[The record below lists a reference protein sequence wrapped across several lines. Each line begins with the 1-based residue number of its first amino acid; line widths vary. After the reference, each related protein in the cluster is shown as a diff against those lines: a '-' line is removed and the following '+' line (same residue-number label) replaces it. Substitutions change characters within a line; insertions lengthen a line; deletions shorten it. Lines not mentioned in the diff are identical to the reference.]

1 MPASPCRGPCHY
13 SKSVRK
19 AITRLALTDLA
30 SRAKV
35 RRLERS
41 MKLSNQAIIIAA
53 GAVILSISFG
63 IRSVFGVVLDP
74 ISDTYGWPRE
84 VFSLSMAIQNMVWGL
99 GQPFFGWIADRFGD
113 RKALWLGF
121 AAYLVGMLISVYGS
135 TPMMQHTGAG
145 VMVGF
150 GVSGTAFGIILS
162 VVGRA
167 TPEEKRSQ
175 ALALAAA
182 FGSIGQMLMP
192 ALTGV
197 LVEMLGW
204 QTALL
209 VITLFLIPMAMC
221 IPFMKAQMVAGNAA
235 QSDDLSTPDLLKRAF
250 GHSSYLLLTAGFFV
264 CGFHVAFIGA
274 HFPAFVAEVC
284 ATPEGPATELGALT
298 LSIVGVANFVGTLI
312 VGQLGARLPKP
323 WILSAIYA
331 LRALVIF
338 VFISFPFTPLTVII
352 FSVCMGLLWLT
363 TVPLTSGLV
372 ATMFGPRHMGTLY
385 GIVFLSHQVG
395 SFIGIYM
402 GGRVY
407 DLYGNY
413 DLIWYA
419 SIALGI
425 FSAIVHLPVR
435 DRAWSPAPA

>member
-1 MPASPCRGPCHY
+1 
-13 SKSVRK
+13 
-19 AITRLALTDLA
+19 
-30 SRAKV
+30 
-35 RRLERS
+35 
-41 MKLSNQAIIIAA
+41 MKLSNQMTIIAA
-53 GAVILSISFG
+53 GAIVLSLSFG
-63 IRSVFGVVLDP
+63 IRSVFGVMLDP
-74 ISDTYGWPRE
+74 ISNTYDWPRE
-84 VFSLSMAIQNMVWGL
+84 IFSLSMAIQNIVWGL
-99 GQPFFGWIADRFGD
+99 GQPVFGWISDRYGD
-113 RKALWLGF
+113 RRALWLGF
-121 AAYLVGMLISVYGS
+121 AVYMVGMLISVYGQ
-135 TPMMQHTGAG
+135 TPLMQHTGAG
-145 VMVGF
+145 VLVGL

-175 ALALAAA
+175 ALALTAA
-182 FGSIGQMLMP
+182 FGSVGQMVLP
-192 ALTGV
+192 ALSGL
-197 LVEMLGW
+197 LVDVMGW
-204 QTALL
+204 QMALL
-209 VITLFLIPMAMC
+209 VIAMMLLPMAAC
-221 IPFMKAQMVAGNAA
+221 IPFLKAEIPPGNASS
-235 QSDDLSTPDLLKRAF
+235 SDDLSTPDLLRRAF

-264 CGFHVAFIGA
+264 CGFHVAFIAA

-298 LSIVGVANFVGTLI
+298 LSIVGVANFIGTLI
-312 VGQLGARLPKP
+312 VGQLGARIPKP

-331 LRALVIF
+331 LRAVVIF
-338 VFISFPFTPLTVII
+338 VFISIPFTPLTVIV
-352 FSVCMGLLWLT
+352 FSFFMGLLWLT

-385 GIVFLSHQVG
+385 GFVFLSHQVG

-435 DRAWSPAPA
+435 DRAWEPAAA